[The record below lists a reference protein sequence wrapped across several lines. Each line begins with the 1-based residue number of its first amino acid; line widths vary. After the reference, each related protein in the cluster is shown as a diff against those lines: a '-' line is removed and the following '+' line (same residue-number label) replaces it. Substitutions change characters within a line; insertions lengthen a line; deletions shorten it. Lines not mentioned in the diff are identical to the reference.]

1 MKAIVQDRYGEAG
14 VLEFADIPTPTAGEG
29 ELLVQVRAAGVEQGV
44 WHFMAGRPYLVRLGI
59 GFKGP
64 KDRVR
69 GREVAG
75 VVEAVGPNVA
85 GFQPG
90 DEIYGTC
97 EGSFAEYV
105 TVKAKLA
112 ARKPAN
118 LTFEQAAVVPIS
130 GGTALQAT
138 RGIQPGQRVL
148 VIGASGGVG
157 TFAVQLAKAA
167 GARVTGVCRTESVDH
182 VRAIGADEVVDY
194 TREDFTGPYDLIIDT
209 GGNRTLGRLRKAL
222 APKGILVIVGAETGA
237 KWTGGIGKAMLRAPL
252 LSLFVG
258 QQLRGML
265 STEKAEDL
273 DELRELIEAGKVTPV
288 IDRTYPL
295 TEAADAIRHMRTGH
309 PRGKVVVTI

>member
-1 MKAIVQDRYGEAG
+1 MKAIVQDRYGEAE

-29 ELLVQVRAAGVEQGV
+29 ELLVKVRAAGVEQGV
-44 WHFMAGRPYLVRLGI
+44 WHIMAGRPYLVRLGI

-75 VVEAVGPNVA
+75 VVETVGPNVA

-97 EGSFAEYV
+97 DGSFAEYA
-105 TVKAKLA
+105 TVKAKQA

-118 LTFEQAAVVPIS
+118 LTFEQAAIVPIS

-138 RGIQPGQRVL
+138 RGIKKGQRVL

-157 TFAVQLAKAA
+157 TFAVQLAKAR
-167 GARVTGVCRTESVDH
+167 GAHVTGVCRTTSVDL
-182 VRAIGADEVVDY
+182 VRELGADEVVDY
-194 TREDFTGPYDLIIDT
+194 TREDFAGPYDLIIDT
-209 GGNRTLGRLRKAL
+209 GGNRPLGRLRKAL
-222 APKGILVIVGAETGA
+222 TPKGILVIIGAETNA

-258 QQLRGML
+258 QQLKGL
-265 STEKAEDL
+265 ISTEKAADF
-273 DELRELIEAGKVTPV
+273 DELRELIEAGKLTPV

-295 TEAADAIRHMRTGH
+295 TEAAEAIRHMRTGH
-309 PRGKVVVTI
+309 PRGKLVVSI